1 MPGLRDIAIR
11 WYRDVFGAPA
21 GSDIREEGLDCVLDG
36 NSAVALSEAGIASHA
51 VLGGS
56 LPSAEADAV
65 WLGELE
71 HGGTNLFGGALSAQ
85 TTEGPRGIIAAATG
99 LALAGRRATA
109 FLSGTDIATAQDLLI
124 SAAGKHV
131 PLVLHVGTRTA
142 VAHGA
147 ALGSGHETVHLSA
160 DAGFF
165 MLFAANVQEA
175 VDFTYIARRVSEESL
190 VPGMVIMDGEQT
202 ALATQDVRLLSPAQ
216 VNDLIGSAREQIEA
230 PTAAQKLLFG
240 EMRRRVPAW
249 HDLDEPVLIGA
260 LFEKESFAL
269 GALARG
275 PFFDTFVKESLGA
288 SFEQFARKTG
298 RQYEAISRYRLD
310 DAKTILL
317 AQGAAV
323 ETARAAADHLRKQH
337 KIRVGVLGIH
347 MLRPFPGADIVNA
360 LEERDRVFVLE
371 RSNTP
376 LSGEPPL
383 TREIRASMERLD
395 GKRRPRCSAVVYG
408 VGGLPLRVTDLV
420 ELCTGADEHPAGP
433 LFLGLAFDDTSGE
446 QPKRE
451 VLLDALRRAYP
462 NAAEPGVRATDDASL
477 AKPKNSLT
485 IAIRRG
491 SGGKEI
497 LGAAAALLHALDG
510 GRVRTRPVVAWERW
524 SGTGVDWLTYGDE
537 SLHDPGDDLA
547 ADITLDV
554 PRGELFIGDKAK
566 TFRVPLGDDGAAT
579 PETLLGGLFGV
590 LIKAGMLEYKLRRI
604 IAARKNLLGG
614 IDDSRS
620 EDIMDAFQAGFEQL
634 VEADGSE
641 VVRAGVPDRWEG
653 EAPAAVRHL
662 GREDDNF
669 ASLPRF
675 WDQTGVLYRDGQTDK
690 LTAGPFLATGTM
702 PPLSSTFNDTSKSRS
717 EMPVFD
723 PGLCTGC
730 GKCWTHCPD
739 SAIGVVASTP
749 AALIDAGISRTGADA
764 VRQVSSKLAS
774 RIVSSNKKADD
785 VAPTFGELLDDAYTW
800 LSDKMPLPDERKQ
813 AIQDGIDKIGATLGA
828 LPVAVTKPFFF
839 AAEAQKKDSA
849 ELLSLVINPEACKA
863 CGICVSN
870 CEPEALRTSEQDAAS
885 LEQARELW
893 SVFSATPDTP
903 SETLER
909 VAENPDIG
917 TMAAILLS
925 RYCQFALA
933 GGDHAEAGSGEK
945 MAVRLVLSATEFHQ
959 QPLAQRFAK
968 TLAEAGESVSALI
981 NETLSSTFAVEDRDA
996 VTEKLKRTTSPR
1008 VDLKDLAEGVS
1019 AASGDH
1025 SIDTDYLLRL
1035 IELSNRIAQAHHRL
1049 IEGEHG
1055 LGRARYGLTVAGGS
1069 TAAWAGAFPHN
1080 PFQAPVLVDMTGDA
1094 AQLAAGL
1101 IEGHLDETTELVR
1114 LLRLAR
1120 LEIDQPDGADWKR
1133 EALAGLHWQD
1143 LNEEELE
1150 VCPPLVL
1157 IGSDEML
1164 AGQGLSQ
1171 LIWLLN
1177 SGLPVKVL
1185 VLGALDVGGEGASTN
1200 NPRGQLALL
1209 ALAQRNA
1216 FVAQTSI
1223 ADPVHLGESMLQAL
1237 SYEGPALLQVYAPSP
1252 TRHGFASRQTIAQA
1266 QLAIASRTLP
1276 IFRYDPRAEGV
1287 FGLRISLDGN
1297 PAPDE
1302 MLAPGQEGEGLLT
1315 LADWALGQERFASQF
1330 EPLAADAAAAIP
1342 LDEWLQLATKG
1353 RKGKTP
1359 YVATGDSEEERRYA
1373 VSEALADTA
1382 DQCVA
1387 NWQTLQ
1393 ELAGIV
1399 TPFTERLEQEIRAEL
1414 ADEHQAA
1421 LDAQQQA
1428 SAAEIKQIQEKT
1440 QAEIASKIRS
1450 RLLQLASQKRD

>member
-1 MPGLRDIAIR
+1 MSGLRNVAIS
-11 WYRDVFGAPA
+11 WYRKVFGAPT

-36 NSAVALSEAGIASHA
+36 NSAVALSEAGIATHA

-56 LPSAEADAV
+56 SPCADADAI
-65 WLGELE
+65 WLGELD
-71 HGGTNLFGGALSAQ
+71 HGGTNLFGEALSAQ
-85 TTEGPRGIIAAATG
+85 AAEGPRGIVAAATG

-109 FLSGTDIATAQDLLI
+109 FLSGTDIAAAQDLLI

-131 PLVLHVGTRTA
+131 PLVLHVGTRSA

-165 MLFAANVQEA
+165 MLFATNVQEA
-175 VDFTYIARRVSEESL
+175 VDFTYIARRVAEESL
-190 VPGMVIMDGEQT
+190 VPGMVVMDGEQT
-202 ALATQDVRLLSPAQ
+202 ALAMQDVRLLSPAQ
-216 VNDLIGSAREQIEA
+216 VNDFVGAAREQIEA

-249 HDLDEPVLIGA
+249 HDLDEPVLTGA

-275 PFFDTFVKESLGA
+275 PYFDAFVDESLNT
-288 SFEQFARKTG
+288 SFATFARKTG
-298 RQYEAISRYRLD
+298 RQYEAISRYKLD
-310 DAKTILL
+310 DAKTVLL

-323 ETARAAADHLRKQH
+323 ETARAAADCLRKQH
-337 KIRVGVLGIH
+337 KIKAGVLGIH
-347 MLRPFPGADIVNA
+347 ALRPFPAAEIVKA
-360 LEERDRVFVLE
+360 LEGRGCVFVLE
-371 RSNTP
+371 RTAA
-376 LSGEPPL
+376 LMSGEPPL
-383 TREIRASMERLD
+383 TREIRASMDRFD
-395 GKRRPRCSAVVYG
+395 SKQRPRCSPVVYG
-408 VGGLPLRVTDLV
+408 LGGLPLRVADLV
-420 ELCTGADEHPAGP
+420 ELCTGANRDSTEP
-433 LFLGLAFDDTSGE
+433 LFLGLVFDDTSGE

-462 NAAEPGVRATDDASL
+462 NAAKTGIRAARDAQV
-477 AKPKNSLT
+477 AKPKGSLT
-485 IAIRRG
+485 IAIHRNDAG
-491 SGGKEI
+491 EEI
-497 LGAAAALLHALDG
+497 LGAAGALLHALEG
-510 GRVRTRPVVAWERW
+510 GRVRTRPATAWESW
-524 SGTGVDWLTYGDE
+524 SAASVDWLTHGDV
-537 SLHDPGDDLA
+537 SLHDPGDDLV

-554 PRGELFIGDKAK
+554 TRAIVTIGA
-566 TFRVPLGDDGAAT
+566 TARAFRIPLQDDGTMA
-579 PETLLGGLFGV
+579 PDTLLGGLFGV
-590 LIKAGMLEYKLRRI
+590 LANAGLLDHKSRRI
-604 IAARKNLLGG
+604 IAARKGLPEGV
-614 IDDSRS
+614 DARRS
-620 EDIMDAFQAGFEQL
+620 DDIMAAFQAGLEQL
-634 VEADGSE
+634 VELDDDIE
-641 VVRAGVPDRWEG
+641 TDEPERWQG

-662 GREDDNF
+662 VRNDDNF

-675 WDQTGVLYRDGQTDK
+675 WDQTGVLYRDGQADR
-690 LTAGPFLATGTM
+690 LTADPFLATGTM
-702 PPLSSTFNDTSKSRS
+702 PPLSSTFNDTSVTRGK
-717 EMPVFD
+717 MPIFD
-723 PGLCTGC
+723 PTLCTGC
-730 GKCWTHCPD
+730 GHCWTHCPD

-749 AALIDAGISRTGADA
+749 AALIDAGINRTGADA

-774 RIVSSNKKADD
+774 RIVSSSKKADD
-785 VAPTFGELLDDAYTW
+785 VPPTFGQLLDDAYAW
-800 LSDKMPLPDERKQ
+800 LDDKMPLPDDRKQ
-813 AIQDGIDKIGATLGA
+813 AIQDGINGIGDALGA
-828 LPVAVTKPFFF
+828 LPVAVTKPFF
-839 AAEAQKKDSA
+839 EDNA

-863 CGICVSN
+863 CGICVNN
-870 CEPEALRTSEQDAAS
+870 CEPEALRAGEQDAAS
-885 LEQARELW
+885 LKQARELW

-909 VAENPDIG
+909 VAADPDIG

-933 GGDHAEAGSGEK
+933 GGDPAEAGSGEK
-945 MAVRLVLSATEFHQ
+945 MAVKLALSATEFHQ
-959 QPLAQRFAK
+959 QPLVQRFAK

-981 NETLSSTFAVEDRDA
+981 NETLSSTFAVEDLDA
-996 VTEKLKRTTSPR
+996 VTEKLKRTTNPR
-1008 VDLKDLAEGVS
+1008 VDLKDLAEGVGD
-1019 AASGDH
+1019 ASGDH

-1035 IELSNRIAQAHHRL
+1035 IELGNRITSAHHRL
-1049 IEGEHG
+1049 VEGKHG
-1055 LGRARYGLTVAGGS
+1055 LGRARYGLAVAGGS

-1101 IEGHLDETTELVR
+1101 IEGHLDETTDLVR

-1120 LEIDQPDGADWKR
+1120 LEIDQPDGAHWKR
-1133 EALAGLHWQD
+1133 EALASLHWQD
-1143 LNEEELE
+1143 LSDEELE

-1185 VLGALDVGGEGASTN
+1185 VLSALDFRHRGASIN
-1200 NPRGQLALL
+1200 NPRGNLGLL
-1209 ALAQRNA
+1209 ALAQRDA

-1237 SYEGPALLQVYAPSP
+1237 GYEGPALLQVYAPSP
-1252 TRHGFASRQTIAQA
+1252 ARHGFPSRQTVTQA
-1266 QLAIASRTLP
+1266 QLAVESHALP
-1276 IFRYDPRAEGV
+1276 LFRYDPRADGV
-1287 FGLRISLDGN
+1287 FGSRISLDGN
-1297 PAPDE
+1297 PASD
-1302 MLAPGQEGEGLLT
+1302 QT

-1330 EPLAADAAAAIP
+1330 APLAGDASAPTP
-1342 LDEWLQLATKG
+1342 LHEWLQLDAKG
-1353 RKGKTP
+1353 RKSKTP
-1359 YVATGDSEEERRYA
+1359 YVTTGDGEEERRYA
-1373 VSEALADTA
+1373 VSEALGDTA
-1382 DQCVA
+1382 SQCLA

-1399 TPFTERLEQEIRAEL
+1399 TPFTERLEQEIRAQL

-1421 LDAQQQA
+1421 LDTQKQA
-1428 SAAEIKQIQEKT
+1428 SAAEIREIQEKT